1 MYLIFLLSREQ
12 KSLYI
17 YAPVMSGP
25 FLISPYKSQDFH
37 ALFLQNTPYLTVQE
51 LMTLPSFPTPH
62 KQQHISKGLLR
73 HH

>member
-1 MYLIFLLSREQ
+1 
-12 KSLYI
+12 
-17 YAPVMSGP
+17 MSGP

-51 LMTLPSFPTPH
+51 LVTLPPTCPH